1 MKKLEKRKITIM
13 AIMAIVAMVFIMI
26 LTTTVRADS
35 IVDPITDPSRY
46 DPTGGNVD
54 NGRVAQMGSTIVGI
68 IRTVGSVIAL
78 IALVILGLK
87 YMLGSTAEKAKY
99 KESMIPYI
107 IGMVMLLASVNILNI
122 LYKIFFKIY

>member
-1 MKKLEKRKITIM
+1 MKLGKREKITII
-13 AIMAIVAMVFIMI
+13 AIIAMVFIMI
-26 LTTTVRADS
+26 LTTTVQADS

-46 DPTGGNVD
+46 DPTGGSVD

-68 IRTVGSVIAL
+68 IRTVGSVVAI

-122 LYKIFFKIY
+122 LYKVFFKIY

>member
-1 MKKLEKRKITIM
+1 
-13 AIMAIVAMVFIMI
+13 MAIVAMVFIMI

-54 NGRVAQMGSTIVGI
+54 NDRVAQMGSTIVGI
-68 IRTVGSVIAL
+68 IRTVGTVVAL

-99 KESMIPYI
+99 KESMIPYV